1 MRRRF
6 PEPDKKKLLEAS
18 RRHINYCVEDKKK
31 QEKLLQKQEQMKAAA
46 RKIIG
51 NPQVHPKLKNLK
63 LVPNNRK

>member
-18 RRHINYCVEDKKK
+18 RRHINYCVEDPNSKRYKR
-31 QEKLLQKQEQMKAAA
+31 QPQKL
-46 RKIIG
+46 IG
-51 NPQVHPKLKNLK
+51 NPKVHPKLKNLK